1 MKTPKDDL
9 PFWMHWGAVEYR
21 ASAMTPCQSPRE
33 THPVFIAC
41 RMLLLLSLLTGL
53 IYPLVVTG
61 IATAMLPRRAS
72 GSILLR
78 GGRPVGSALL
88 AQRFAGARHFWPRPS
103 AGDDG
108 TNYATLASSASNLG
122 PTSSKLAALVR
133 ARADRFR
140 AAHGLSKDEA
150 VPPDMLFASGSGLD
164 PHISPASAR
173 LQIHRVAEARQFD
186 ATATGRLRQLVERSI
201 EPPQVGFLGEP
212 RVNVL
217 YLNLN
222 LDKLW

>member
-1 MKTPKDDL
+1 MKTTKDEL
-9 PFWMHWGAVEYR
+9 PFRMHGGALADR
-21 ASAMTPCQSPRE
+21 PSAITPYPSSRE

-41 RMLLLLSLLTGL
+41 RMWLVLSLLTGL

-61 IATAMLPRRAS
+61 VATVMLPRRAS

-78 GGRPVGSALL
+78 DRHPVGSALL
-88 AQRFAGARHFWPRPS
+88 AQRFGDPRYFWPRPS

-122 PTSSKLAALVR
+122 PTSSKLAAPVR
-133 ARADRFR
+133 ARAQRFR
-140 AAHGLSKDEA
+140 AAHGLSNDDP

-173 LQIHRVAEARQFD
+173 IQVQRVAQARHLD
-186 ATATGRLRQLVERSI
+186 TAATERLRQLVERSI
-201 EPPQVGFLGEP
+201 EPPQLGFLGEP

-217 YLNLN
+217 HLNLN
-222 LDKLW
+222 LDEL